1 MQQLVELQKHAETF
15 QRLNTE
21 VVFVFREESLGVD
34 GLKKMKV
41 KHKTT
46 FTLALDN
53 QKKKSSSSAE
63 GGCLASITW
72 RTK

>member
-1 MQQLVELQKHAETF
+1 MQQLVELQRHAETF

-53 QKKKSSSSAE
+53 QKKNLPPTVPKE
-63 GGCLASITW
+63 
-72 RTK
+72 